1 MSKTIYHRR
10 QYHYVLEI
18 TLNSK
23 VYVCKHSTNKPIEKD
38 QYTGSGDIVTR
49 YVRMFGFKAKEKLL
63 SGRKVLH
70 EYATEDEA
78 FDKEAEIVDWSF
90 VHRKD
95 TLNRVPGGRY
105 SRKGKKLT
113 NKTRKKLSKS
123 MTGKKKTEKQK
134 ANSRAAALKRYE
146 DPEERRK
153 TSESLKGHECKPET
167 RKKISD
173 ANRGRVHSS
182 PIHGGRS
189 PNNTSQ
195 IANRE
200 CCGKFWTAPCLAIHK
215 SQFHSDPDDSHPGNI
230 LHQSKYRDYIKS
242 LWSSTARW
250 GRVTIARQLPK
261 VFPELFGDQRLVEKV
276 DVIIREF
283 RREQRS

>member
-1 MSKTIYHRR
+1 MSKTIYHR

-23 VYVCKHSTNKPIEKD
+23 IYVCKHSSNKSIEKD
-38 QYTGSGDIVTR
+38 RYVGSGDIIRR
-49 YVRMFGFKAKEKLL
+49 YIKMFGGPARRKLL
-63 SGRKVLH
+63 SGRKVLY
-70 EYATEDEA
+70 ECATEEEA
-78 FDKEAEIVDWSF
+78 FDKEAEIVDWKF
-90 VHRKD
+90 IHRKD
-95 TLNRVPGGRY
+95 TLNKVPGG
-105 SRKGKKLT
+105 KGGLG
-113 NKTRKKLSKS
+113 NKPKSDKFRAKLSIAT
-123 MTGKKKTEKQK
+123 M
-134 ANSRAAALKRYE
+134 KRYE

-153 TSESLKGHECKPET
+153 TSERLKGHECKPET

-242 LWSSTARW
+242 LWLSTARW
-250 GRVTIARQLPK
+250 GRFTIARQLPK
-261 VFPELFGDQRLVEKV
+261 VFPELSGDQRLVEKV
-276 DVIIREF
+276 EVIIREF